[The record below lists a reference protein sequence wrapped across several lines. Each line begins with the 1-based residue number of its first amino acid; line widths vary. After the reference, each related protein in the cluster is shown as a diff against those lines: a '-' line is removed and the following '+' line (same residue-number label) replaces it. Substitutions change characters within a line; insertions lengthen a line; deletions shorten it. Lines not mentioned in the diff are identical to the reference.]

1 MADFTFNSIVFA
13 GAAFNVAPVMAPPV
27 NGPGVVDGTSGDDLI
42 DLAYTGDPDGDMI
55 DNNDATLAGAAGDD
69 DVVLAGAGNDTV
81 RGEAGNDEIYGGAGD
96 DFLKGLGGNDTLM
109 GEDGDD
115 FLVGG
120 EGVDEISGGSGND
133 YIYGGNAGD
142 VVDGNT
148 EGSDY
153 DTLDLR
159 ENGPLRVVGQTVD
172 ADGDST
178 SGTIEFLD
186 AAGNVT
192 GTMTFAEIENLLLP
206 DNPVNGDP
214 VANDDTATTDEDT
227 PVVIDVLTNDTDP
240 NGDPLSISGTPTAL
254 HGTVTVNPD
263 GTLEYTPDPDYY
275 GDDVITY
282 DVTDGNGGTSSGSVA
297 VTVNPV
303 NDDPVANDDTAATAF
318 DTPVVIDVLANDTD
332 VDGDTLAVLGTPTSP
347 DGTVAVLPDGTIEFT
362 PTPGFTGDATI
373 SYDVGDGNGG
383 TDTGSVTVAVGTPA
397 GRDGIVSGTAGD
409 DLIDVAYAGD
419 PDGDM
424 IDNNDAL
431 LPGEAPNDDIVQAGD
446 GNDTILSGEG
456 SDDVYGGAGD
466 DLIDTG
472 NGVPPANDHATFQG
486 VPVDADPD
494 DDRDYVEG
502 GAGNDTISTGDDA
515 DTIMGGEGADSILSG
530 MDDDVVHGDAG
541 DDYID
546 AGMGAD
552 YVDGGDGNDTIIAGF
567 DAFSDY
573 VGDDPI
579 LPTTGLNNPDG
590 TPELSD
596 PNVNDGMDTVY
607 GGAGDD
613 VIVTG
618 DDADMIYGGDDN
630 DTIDA
635 GIDDDY
641 VEGGTGDDSIIGG
654 HGSDTIYGNDGDDF
668 INAGDSTLLHGQAPD
683 STDPVPENGR
693 DLVFGGAG
701 NDTILGQDDDD
712 TIDGGDGNDVIDG
725 GLDDDI
731 LRGRMGDD
739 TVTGGHGND
748 TITGGFGDDMLI
760 GGDDSDAFA
769 DILDATDP
777 EPDNGR
783 DFLDGRQGDDTIF
796 GGDDDDTLMG
806 GTGNDLLDGG
816 IDEDSIEGGAGD
828 DTIIGGQ
835 GADTLFGEGGQ
846 DVFLGGNAGDVIDGG
861 GNPGGTH
868 ANGLP
873 NDYDTL
879 DLRGSAPTGGRLEVT
894 YTSADQEDGTV
905 EYFDDTGASTGTL
918 TFTEIENVIPCFT
931 PGTVIATPKGERL
944 VEELAEGDRI
954 ITRDNGIQEIRWI
967 GAKPLTGTQLVQ
979 NPHLKP
985 ILVQAGSLGNGLPE
999 RDMLVSPNHRLL
1011 ISNDKTALYFEEREV
1026 LAAAKHLTGM
1036 AGVDAVDAMGTTY
1049 IHFMFDQHEV
1059 VLSNGTWTE
1068 SFQPGDQTLNGIG
1081 AAQRSE
1087 IFELFPELET
1097 MDGIDA
1103 YQSARRSLKKHEAK
1117 LLVK

>member
-1 MADFTFNSIVFA
+1 MVDFTFNSIVFS

-27 NGPGVVDGTSGDDLI
+27 NGPGVVDGTSGDDVI
-42 DLAYTGDPDGDMI
+42 DLGYTGDPDGDMI
-55 DNNDATLAGAAGDD
+55 DNGDAAGSDD
-69 DVVLAGAGNDTV
+69 DVVLAGDGNDTV

-96 DFLKGLGGNDTLM
+96 DLLKGLEGDDTLY

-120 EGVDEISGGSGND
+120 EGADMITGGSGND
-133 YIYGGNAGD
+133 YIWGGNAGD
-142 VVDGNT
+142 VVDGST
-148 EGSDY
+148 EGTDY

-186 AAGNVT
+186 AGGNVT
-192 GTMTFAEIENLLLP
+192 GTMSFSEIENLLLP
-206 DNPVNGDP
+206 EGPSNGDP
-214 VANDDTATTDEDT
+214 VANDDTATTLENT
-227 PVVIDVLTNDTDP
+227 PVVVDVLANDTDP
-240 NGDPLSISGTPTAL
+240 DGDALSIAGTPTAL
-254 HGTVTVNPD
+254 HGTVVVNPD
-263 GTLEYTPDPDYY
+263 GTIEYTPDTGYT

-282 DVTDGNGGTSSGSVA
+282 EVS
-297 VTVNPV
+297 
-303 NDDPVANDDTAATAF
+303 
-318 DTPVVIDVLANDTD
+318 
-332 VDGDTLAVLGTPTSP
+332 
-347 DGTVAVLPDGTIEFT
+347 
-362 PTPGFTGDATI
+362 
-373 SYDVGDGNGG
+373 DGNGG
-383 TDTGSVTVAVGTPA
+383 TDTGEVAVSVGHPV
-397 GRDGIVSGTAGD
+397 RDGIVNGTPGG
-409 DLIDVAYAGD
+409 DLIDVAYTGD

-431 LPGEAPNDDIVQAGD
+431 LPGEEPNDDIVIAGD
-446 GNDTILSGEG
+446 GDDTIFAGEG
-456 SDDVYGGAGD
+456 SDDVYGGDGD

-472 NGVPPANDHATFQG
+472 NGVPPANDHVTFQG
-486 VPVDADPD
+486 VPVDADPEN
-494 DDRDYVEG
+494 DRDYVEG

-530 MDDDVVHGDAG
+530 MDDDAVHGDAG

-552 YVDGGDGNDTIIAGF
+552 YVEGGDGNDTIIAGF

-573 VGDDPI
+573 EGDDPN
-579 LPTTGLNNPDG
+579 LPNPLLNNPDG
-590 TPELSD
+590 TSALSD

-618 DDADMIYGGDDN
+618 DDADMIYGGADN

-654 HGSDTIYGNDGDDF
+654 HGSDTIYGNEGDDY

-693 DLVFGGAG
+693 DLVFGGDG
-701 NDTILGQDDDD
+701 NDTIFGQDDDD

-725 GLDDDI
+725 GLDDDY

-748 TITGGFGDDMLI
+748 TITGGFGNDVLI
-760 GGDDSDAFA
+760 GGDDSDSFA

-777 EPDNGR
+777 EPDNDR
-783 DFLDGRQGDDTIF
+783 DFLDGRQGDDTIM

-806 GTGNDLLDGG
+806 GYGNDHLDGG
-816 IDEDSIEGGAGD
+816 IDEDSIHGGGGD

-835 GADTLFGEGGQ
+835 GADTMFGEGGQ
-846 DVFLGGNAGDVIDGG
+846 DVFIGGNAGDVIDGG

-879 DLRGSAPTGGRLEVT
+879 DLRGSADAGGRLEVT
-894 YTSADQEDGTV
+894 YTSADREDGTV
-905 EYFDDTGASTGTL
+905 EYFDDTGASTGML

-944 VEELAEGDRI
+944 VEDLVEGDRI

-967 GAKPLTGTQLVQ
+967 GAKPLSGQQLMQ
-979 NPHLKP
+979 NQHLKP

-1103 YQSARRSLKKHEAK
+1103 YQSARRSLRKHEAK